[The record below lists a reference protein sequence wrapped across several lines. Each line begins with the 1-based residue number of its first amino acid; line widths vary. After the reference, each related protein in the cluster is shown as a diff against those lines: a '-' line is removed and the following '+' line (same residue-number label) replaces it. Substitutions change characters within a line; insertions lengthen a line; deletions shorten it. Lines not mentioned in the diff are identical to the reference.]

1 MNASA
6 GLVRSGATKQRQWVA
21 EGLKTLFF
29 RPPHADPNR
38 NRSTSIAECRHSAW
52 NRQLQRTE
60 SI

>member
-38 NRSTSIAECRHSAW
+38 NRSTSIAETAIQPGIA
-52 NRQLQRTE
+52 NFNA
-60 SI
+60 